1 MKKKFFAAAVLCLA
15 ATLPILTNAAD
26 EKADVVESKP
36 AARLAGRLPAH
47 FGKIVDNTQRE
58 KIYAIQAKYSEKIE
72 DLQEQLKD
80 VMLQRD
86 AEIREVLTA
95 EQKKKLE
102 ELLSATKGLRAGK
115 KSAKAEKS
123 AAADKDV
130 EVKTSEDK

>member
-1 MKKKFFAAAVLCLA
+1 MKRKLFFAVVLCLG
-15 ATLPILTNAAD
+15 ATLPILTHAAD
-26 EKADVVESKP
+26 EKAADGDSKP

-47 FGKIVDNTQRE
+47 FGNLVDKTQRD

-72 DLQEQLKD
+72 DLQEQLKE

-95 EQKKKLE
+95 EQKKKLDE
-102 ELLSATKGLRAGK
+102 VLSAAKGKRASK
-115 KSAKAEKS
+115 KS

-130 EVKTSEDK
+130 DVKTSEEKK